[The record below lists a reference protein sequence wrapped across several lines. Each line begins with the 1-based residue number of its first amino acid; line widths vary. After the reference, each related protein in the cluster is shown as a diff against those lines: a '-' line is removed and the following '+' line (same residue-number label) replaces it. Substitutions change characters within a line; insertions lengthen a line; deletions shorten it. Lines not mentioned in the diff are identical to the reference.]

1 MADDAV
7 TTPQDDTGAAAD
19 TSILTEAPE
28 APKPEGDTPPSDE
41 PKATDTDPKEG
52 EKPADGETKE
62 PPKAD
67 GPPEKYEFTMPE
79 GYARDEG
86 A

>member
-52 EKPADGETKE
+52 EKPADK
-62 PPKAD
+62 
-67 GPPEKYEFTMPE
+67 
-79 GYARDEG
+79 RDCFQRHPAYSHG
-86 A
+86 LGDFSSAI